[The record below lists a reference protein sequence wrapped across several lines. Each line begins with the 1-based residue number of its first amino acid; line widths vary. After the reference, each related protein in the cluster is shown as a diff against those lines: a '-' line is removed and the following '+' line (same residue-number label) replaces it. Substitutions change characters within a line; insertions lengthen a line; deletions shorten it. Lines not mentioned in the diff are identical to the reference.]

1 MKTNK
6 TTNHITHLFTSL
18 SHCESHPCTPSCLNI
33 LTYIFLFWKI
43 TNSYNF
49 YPIQTQQYI
58 MQTIWNF
65 RNKTAA
71 CVKLQKLCIYIQI
84 KDD

>member
-1 MKTNK
+1 
-6 TTNHITHLFTSL
+6 
-18 SHCESHPCTPSCLNI
+18 
-33 LTYIFLFWKI
+33 
-43 TNSYNF
+43 
-49 YPIQTQQYI
+49 

-84 KDD
+84 KYDWIKNQMKQEPI